1 MENDESMSVVEDEVF
16 DEDDY
21 DRMEEDALAAEAD
34 SEISIVYQKEV
45 LVKLCQI
52 NQEGKRG

>member
-34 SEISIVYQKEV
+34 REETIQLFTNNRSVSTTALSNK
-45 LVKLCQI
+45 
-52 NQEGKRG
+52 